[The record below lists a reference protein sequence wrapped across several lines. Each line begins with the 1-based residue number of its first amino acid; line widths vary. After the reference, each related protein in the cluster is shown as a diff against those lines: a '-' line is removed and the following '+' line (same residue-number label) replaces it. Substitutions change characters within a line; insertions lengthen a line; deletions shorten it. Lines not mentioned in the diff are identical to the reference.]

1 MNAARL
7 DALPEARANFD
18 LDLEDGE
25 KAVFAAPLSCFG
37 TEEDALLGGHQS
49 KLCLT
54 NRRLVA
60 NNTVGLWTVSLADD
74 VAGCELVERGVP
86 FLKSAVVRVD
96 LNQELVYG
104 EGTDGQ
110 GVLRGFRFYLKPKDG
125 ERLAALLRG

>member
-1 MNAARL
+1 MNTAHL
-7 DALPEARANFD
+7 DALPETRANFA
-18 LDLEDGE
+18 LDLADDE
-25 KAVFAAPLSCFG
+25 KVVFAAQLACFG
-37 TEEDALLGGHQS
+37 TEQDTFLGGHQS
-49 KLCLT
+49 RLCLT

-74 VAGCELVERGVP
+74 VADRALVERGVP

-96 LNQELVYG
+96 LNKELVYG

-125 ERLAALLRG
+125 ARLAELLCC